1 MLYTEAKPIADNL
14 KVLLEPY
21 CERIEIAG
29 SIRREK
35 EIVKDIE
42 IVLIPKNANKL
53 FNVLGLHL
61 LKLNRDFQYIKNG
74 DKYKQFYY
82 MGIKVDLFVAHP
94 DNWGWILFLRT
105 GSADFGKAF
114 LGKYKTCNKMKYDE
128 KSSDDGYLRNKSG
141 SKVIT
146 FEEIDVF
153 KLINLPYIEPK
164 NRK

>member
-1 MLYTEAKPIADNL
+1 MLLTEAKPIAESL

-42 IVLIPKNANKL
+42 IVLIPKQANKL

-74 DKYKQFYY
+74 EKYKQFYY
-82 MGIKVDLFVAHP
+82 QGIKVDLFVAHL
-94 DNWGWILFLRT
+94 DNWGYIFAIRT
-105 GSADFGKAF
+105 GSVEYSHNVLASGWVKKGFNGVNGF
-114 LGKYKTCNKMKYDE
+114 LTRKGE
-128 KSSDDGYLRNKSG
+128 IIPVR
-141 SKVIT
+141 
-146 FEEIDVF
+146 EEIDLF
-153 KLINLPYIEPK
+153 NLIGIPYLSPRARNI
-164 NRK
+164 N

>member
-1 MLYTEAKPIADNL
+1 MLITEAKPIADKL
-14 KVLLEPY
+14 KALLEPY

-61 LKLNRDFQYIKNG
+61 LKLKRDFQYIKNG

-94 DNWGWILFLRT
+94 DNWGYIFAIRT
-105 GSADFGKAF
+105 GSAEYSHNVLASGWVKKGFKGVDGF
-114 LGKYKTCNKMKYDE
+114 LTRKGEIIPVK
-128 KSSDDGYLRNKSG
+128 
-141 SKVIT
+141 
-146 FEEIDVF
+146 EEIDLF
-153 KLINLPYIEPK
+153 KIIGEEYISPK
-164 NRK
+164 ERELKNV